1 MLRKRFSNKYIGNS
15 YPKISNKQRI
25 RDPLR
30 ISYSLFTQN
39 FGCGLLTQY
48 LDSDCENLFNSKW
61 TTRSN
66 FNTNGRTCTI

>member
-15 YPKISNKQRI
+15 YPEISNKQRI

-48 LDSDCENLFNSKW
+48 S
-61 TTRSN
+61 
-66 FNTNGRTCTI
+66 G